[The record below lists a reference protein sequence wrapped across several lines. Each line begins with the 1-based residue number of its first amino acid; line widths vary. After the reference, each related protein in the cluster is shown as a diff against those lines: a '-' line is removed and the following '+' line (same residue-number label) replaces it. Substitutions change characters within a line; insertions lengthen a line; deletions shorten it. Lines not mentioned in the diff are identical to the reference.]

1 MPIIMNTSIPTR
13 ELYEQVD
20 AKLGTDPI
28 PGLIVHT
35 AREEGGEVRVTDVWE
50 STEALQAFVASRLG
64 PAVAAVTGEA
74 PTGPPDMT
82 EVFNIRRG

>member
-1 MPIIMNTSIPTR
+1 MPIVLTTTIPTR

-50 STEALQAFVASRLG
+50 SVEAANEFGQNRLG
-64 PAVAAVTGEA
+64 PAVAEVTGQA
-74 PTGPPDMT
+74 PTGPPDMV